1 MKYLGILLFTV
12 VLSSSSVMAQ
22 ATIRSMVKGGPTKTA
37 YPPDWAYTSNIYE
50 VNIRQY
56 TPEGTLNAFSEQL
69 DRLQQMGVGI
79 IWVMPIQPI
88 GKLKRKGSLGSYY
101 SISDY
106 MAINPEMGTMEDWIR
121 MVDKAHSL
129 GIKVML
135 DWVANHTA
143 FDHPW
148 IKQHPE
154 FYNKDEKGNIKS
166 PVDDWSDV
174 ADLNY
179 DNQELHKAM
188 ILNMKFWLDASHIDG
203 FRCDM
208 AHMVP
213 TNFWQDARRQLE
225 MASPGLFM
233 LGETDDI
240 TLYDR
245 AFDMTY
251 GWKFH
256 HLLSDIVK
264 GEKNVDDI
272 RKNLEDTKASYP
284 PNGMVM
290 YFTDNHDEN
299 SWNKTTYQRYGDAL
313 GVFNVLIYGI
323 KGMPLVYSGQ
333 EAASNKVIRFFD
345 KDTIDYSKTPLA
357 EFYSKLNKLKKQELA
372 MMHGERGGDL
382 INLPNGKDKEV
393 FTFIRKKDNSKVLF
407 VLNLSAKS
415 QKIKLNSSEI
425 EGVASNLFGA
435 NTIPAA
441 IKGTL
446 SLTLEPWQYIVYQYK
461 N

>member
-1 MKYLGILLFTV
+1 VI
-12 VLSSSSVMAQ
+12 
-22 ATIRSMVKGGPTKTA
+22 
-37 YPPDWAYTSNIYE
+37 
-50 VNIRQY
+50 
-56 TPEGTLNAFSEQL
+56 
-69 DRLQQMGVGI
+69 
-79 IWVMPIQPI
+79 
-88 GKLKRKGSLGSYY
+88 
-101 SISDY
+101 
-106 MAINPEMGTMEDWIR
+106 
-121 MVDKAHSL
+121 
-129 GIKVML
+129 L

-148 IKQHPE
+148 VKEHPE

-179 DNQELHKAM
+179 DNPELHKAM
-188 ILNMKFWLDASHIDG
+188 ILNMKYWLNASKIDG

-225 MASPGLFM
+225 MTSPGLFM

-240 TLYDR
+240 SLYER

-256 HLLSDIVK
+256 HLLAEIAK
-264 GEKNVDDI
+264 GEKNADDI
-272 RKNLEDTKASYP
+272 RKNLEETKATYP

-299 SWNKTTYQRYGDAL
+299 SWQKTTYQRYGDAL

-333 EAASNKVIRFFD
+333 EAASNKTIRFFD

-357 EFYSKLNKLKKQELA
+357 DFYSKLNKLKKSELA
-372 MMHGERGGDL
+372 LMHGERGGDL
-382 INLPNGKDKEV
+382 INIPNGKDQDV
-393 FTFIRKKDNSKVLF
+393 FTFIRKKENSKVLF
-407 VLNLSAKS
+407 MLNLSAKS
-415 QKIKLNSSEI
+415 QKIKLNSPEI
-425 EGVASNLFGA
+425 EGFASSIFGA
-435 NTIPAA
+435 DTKPTQV
-441 IKGTL
+441 KSSL
-446 SLTLEPWQYIVYQYK
+446 SITLEPWQYIVYQYK

>member
-1 MKYLGILLFTV
+1 MKHFGLLILTIIY
-12 VLSSSSVMAQ
+12 SSTFVMGQ
-22 ATIRSMVKGGPTKTA
+22 PTIRSVTKAGPGKNT

-50 VNIRQY
+50 VNLRQY
-56 TPEGTLNAFSEQL
+56 TPEGTINAFSKQL
-69 DRLQQMGVGI
+69 DRLHQMGVDI
-79 IWVMPIQPI
+79 LWFMPIQPI

-106 MAINPEMGTMEDWIR
+106 MAINPEMGHMEDWIR

-129 GIKVML
+129 GMKVIL

-148 IKQHPE
+148 VKEHPE

-179 DNQELHKAM
+179 DNPELHKAM
-188 ILNMKFWLDASHIDG
+188 ILNMKYWLNASKIDG

-225 MASPGLFM
+225 MTSPGLFM

-240 TLYDR
+240 SLYER
-245 AFDMTY
+245 AFDVTY

-256 HLLSDIVK
+256 HLLADIAK
-264 GEKNVDDI
+264 GEKNADDI
-272 RKNLEDTKASYP
+272 RKNLEETKSTYP

-299 SWNKTTYQRYGDAL
+299 SWQKTTYQRYGDAL

-333 EAASNKVIRFFD
+333 EAASNKTIRFFD

-357 EFYSKLNKLKKQELA
+357 EFYSKLNKLKKSELA
-372 MMHGERGGDL
+372 LMHGERGGDL
-382 INLPNGKDKEV
+382 INIPNGKDKEV
-393 FTFIRKKDNSKVLF
+393 FTFIRMKENSKVLF
-407 VLNLSAKS
+407 MLNLSAKS
-415 QKIKLNSSEI
+415 QKIKLNSPEI
-425 EGVASNLFGA
+425 EGSASSIFGA
-435 NTIPAA
+435 DTKPTVL
-441 IKGTL
+441 KSSL
-446 SLTLEPWQYIVYQYK
+446 SVTLEPWQYIVYQYK